1 MSDRPPT
8 RHGAFDPR
16 HYEELARLDPQSYAQ
31 AVQEV
36 SEFGIYLLDEQGLIQ
51 SWNRGASNLTGYE
64 AAEVLGQPFQML
76 FTGAAVAERLPQ
88 RTLEF
93 VRANRHHRDEQARRK
108 KNGESL
114 TALCTL
120 DAIRDDSGRLLA
132 YVEVFSDIT
141 AQKEREAALYRRATR
156 DALTGLANR
165 GHFTE
170 MATQEIER
178 ARRFNDPLSVALL
191 DLDFFKRVNDT
202 HGHDAGDLAL
212 ITFAGVCQEMTR
224 KIDLVGRI
232 GGEELAILLPRANKE
247 PAYEM
252 LQRLRLR
259 LMESPVRTAD
269 GTQFGLTVSIG
280 LAALNPD
287 IRDLRE
293 LLRNADAALYRAKRE
308 GRNRV
313 EAWFE

>member
-1 MSDRPPT
+1 MSDHREP
-8 RHGAFDPR
+8 RSGSFDPR
-16 HYEELARLDPQSYAQ
+16 QHEELVRLDPQSYAQ

-36 SEFGIYLLDEQGLIQ
+36 SEFGIYLLNDQGLIQ
-51 SWNRGASNLTGYE
+51 SWNRGASNLTGFSE
-64 AAEVLGQPFQML
+64 DEVLGQPFAFL
-76 FTGAAVAERLPQ
+76 FSAGANAERLPQ
-88 RTLEF
+88 QTLEF
-93 VRANRHHRDEQARRK
+93 VRANRHHRDEQARRR
-108 KNGESL
+108 KNGEPL

-120 DAIRDDSGRLLA
+120 DAIRDDSGRVLA
-132 YVEVFSDIT
+132 YVEVFNDIT
-141 AQKEREAALYRRATR
+141 QQKEREAALYQRATR

-170 MATQEIER
+170 MASQEIER

-191 DLDFFKRVNDT
+191 DLDFFKRVNDSY
-202 HGHDAGDLAL
+202 GHDAGDLAL
-212 ITFAGVCQEMTR
+212 ITFAKVCQEMTR

-259 LMESPVRTAD
+259 LMECPVRTAD
-269 GTQFGLTVSIG
+269 GKEFGLTVSIG
-280 LAALNPD
+280 LASLNPD

>member
-1 MSDRPPT
+1 MSDHREP
-8 RHGAFDPR
+8 RSGSFDPR
-16 HYEELARLDPQSYAQ
+16 QYEELARLDPQSYAQ

-36 SEFGIYLLDEQGLIQ
+36 SEFGIYLLNDQGLIQ
-51 SWNRGASNLTGYE
+51 SWNRGASNLTGFSE
-64 AAEVLGQPFQML
+64 AEVLGQPFAFL
-76 FTGAAVAERLPQ
+76 FSAGANAERLPQ
-88 RTLEF
+88 QTLEF
-93 VRANRHHRDEQARRK
+93 VRANRHHRDEQARRR
-108 KNGESL
+108 KNGEPL

-120 DAIRDDSGRLLA
+120 DAIRDDSGRVLA

-141 AQKEREAALYRRATR
+141 QQKEREAVLYQRATR

-170 MATQEIER
+170 MASLEIER

-191 DLDFFKRVNDT
+191 DLDFFKRVNDNY
-202 HGHDAGDLAL
+202 GHDAGDLAL
-212 ITFAGVCQEMTR
+212 ITFAKVCQETTR

-259 LMESPVRTAD
+259 LMECPVRTAD
-269 GTQFGLTVSIG
+269 GKEFGLTVSIG
-280 LAALNPD
+280 LASLNPD

>member
-1 MSDRPPT
+1 M
-8 RHGAFDPR
+8 
-16 HYEELARLDPQSYAQ
+16 
-31 AVQEV
+31 
-36 SEFGIYLLDEQGLIQ
+36 
-51 SWNRGASNLTGYE
+51 
-64 AAEVLGQPFQML
+64 LGQPFAAL
-76 FTGAAVAERLPQ
+76 FTAAAVADKLPQ
-88 RTLEF
+88 QTLEF
-93 VRANRHHRDEQARRK
+93 ARANRHHRDEQARRR
-108 KNGESL
+108 KNGEPL
-114 TALCTL
+114 MALCTL
-120 DAIRDDSGRLLA
+120 DAIRDDSGRLLG

-141 AQKEREAALYRRATR
+141 QQKEREAALYQRATR

-170 MATQEIER
+170 MASLEIER
-178 ARRFNDPLSVALL
+178 ARRFNDPLSVAQL
-191 DLDFFKRVNDT
+191 DLDYFKRVNDT
-202 HGHDAGDLAL
+202 YGHDAGDLAL
-212 ITFAGVCQEMTR
+212 ITFAKVCQEMTR

-232 GGEELAILLPRANKE
+232 GGEELAILLPRANKQ

-259 LMESPVRTAD
+259 LMECPVSTND
-269 GTQFGLTVSIG
+269 GREFGLTVSIG
-280 LAALNPD
+280 LASLNPD

>member
-1 MSDRPPT
+1 MSDSR
-8 RHGAFDPR
+8 DPR
-16 HYEELARLDPQSYAQ
+16 SGGFDRRKHEELARLGPQSYAQ

-36 SEFGIYLLDEQGLIQ
+36 AEFGIYLLDDQGLIQ
-51 SWNRGASNLTGYE
+51 SWNHGASNLTGYSE
-64 AAEVLGQPFQML
+64 AEVLGQPFDFL
-76 FTGAAVAERLPQ
+76 FNAAAVADKLPQ
-88 RTLEF
+88 QTLEF
-93 VRANRHHRDEQARRK
+93 ARANRHHRDEQARRK
-108 KNGESL
+108 KNGEPL
-114 TALCTL
+114 MALCTL
-120 DAIRDDSGRLLA
+120 DAIRDDSGRVLA

-141 AQKEREAALYRRATR
+141 RQKEREAALYQRATR

-170 MATQEIER
+170 MASLEIER
-178 ARRFNDPLSVALL
+178 ARRFNDPLSIALL
-191 DLDFFKRVNDT
+191 DLDFFKRVNDNY
-202 HGHDAGDLAL
+202 GHDAGDLAL
-212 ITFAGVCQEMTR
+212 ITFAKVCQEMTR

-232 GGEELAILLPRANKE
+232 GGEEVAILLPRANKE

-259 LMESPVRTAD
+259 LMECPVRTND
-269 GTQFGLTVSIG
+269 GKEFGLTVSIG
-280 LAALNPD
+280 LASLNPD